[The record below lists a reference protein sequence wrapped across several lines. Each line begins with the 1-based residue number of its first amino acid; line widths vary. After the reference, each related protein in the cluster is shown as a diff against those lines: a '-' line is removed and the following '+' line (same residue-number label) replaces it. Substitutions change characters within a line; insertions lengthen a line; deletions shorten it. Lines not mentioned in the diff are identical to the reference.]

1 MLVSVGKIMKI
12 SRFSPKNLLLSSYFK
27 LIYISKI
34 LLYNKGHIYNRSI
47 DCLYNTQEVYNNLYI
62 WGKTTIY

>member
-1 MLVSVGKIMKI
+1 MPISIRKIMEI
-12 SRFSPKNLLLSSYFK
+12 SRFSPNNLLLWFYFK
-27 LIYISKI
+27 LLFINKI
-34 LLYNKGHIYNRSI
+34 LLYNESHIYNRSI